1 WQAHSGNWDR
11 QTMIDDIA
19 RGLRTLEEIIGQPVT
34 CSAAAGWRAD
44 QQVIE
49 AKEAFHLRYNSD
61 CRGAMPFRPLL
72 ESGTPGTAQIPVTL
86 PTWDE
91 VIGRDVKA
99 EDFNGWLL
107 NRILRDKGT
116 PVYTIHAEVEGCAYQ
131 HNFVDLLKRAA
142 QEGVTFCPLSEL
154 LSGTL
159 PLGQVVR
166 GNIAGRE
173 GWLGCQQIAGSH

>member
-1 WQAHSGNWDR
+1 
-11 QTMIDDIA
+11 MIDDTA

-49 AKEAFHLRYNSD
+49 QKKRSIRHNSD
-61 CRGAMPFRPLL
+61 CRGAMPFPSTAQ
-72 ESGTPGTAQIPVTL
+72 SGKPGTANSVTL

-154 LSGTL
+154 LSETL

-173 GWLGCQQIAGSH
+173 GWLGCQQIAGSR